1 MGKGYP
7 MFGRLLSLVLG
18 AILGIVTLSVVM
30 PLQLDG
36 DWMVVNRLGY
46 VGEREPRAGDW
57 IVIENAVFTEAG
69 DGGRLARRVAAVD
82 GDFLYVLCEEGQRG
96 LDSRSEAVGRIPKE
110 EVWGRVVYLR
120 KENSHETEKAPGE
133 Q

>member
-7 MFGRLLSLVLG
+7 MLGRLLSLVLG
-18 AILGIVTLSVVM
+18 VILGIAVLSVVM

-46 VGEREPRAGDW
+46 TGEREPRAGDW

-82 GDFLYVLCEEGQRG
+82 GDFLYVLCEEG
-96 LDSRSEAVGRIPKE
+96 
-110 EVWGRVVYLR
+110 
-120 KENSHETEKAPGE
+120 
-133 Q
+133 